1 MKDKDFVS
9 CGGILFTAAAI
20 VFAITLI
27 SLGMTDAKYDEY
39 TFKMWEVMDDIH
51 DMDKSFM
58 EKSRDC
64 LDSQYADV
72 EACTQAD
79 FFAEALWQKQLKW
92 MELSTIRGQTSP

>member
-1 MKDKDFVS
+1 MKDKDFVL
-9 CGGILFTAAAI
+9 CGGILFTAAAV
-20 VFAITLI
+20 VFAITI
-27 SLGMTDAKYDEY
+27 VSLSMYDDKYDRY
-39 TFKMWEVMDDIH
+39 TNKMWAVMDDINAL
-51 DMDKSFM
+51 DKSFM